1 MVACAHLPAVL
12 QCFRRSNG
20 VPQRSHFFRHLP
32 AVLCAVS
39 SVSSQYICRLKP
51 PPARLWLRQPAATTQ
66 TAPGAVLRGMEGGRG
81 DFPYPKPENAPEAVS
96 GREGAKGRQGWGNK
110 FPHAPV
116 PTSPMGIPYPIPI
129 SSAVQGV
136 VWRGEAPSF
145 APPPARGQG
154 RCRHRRRAATSTAG
168 RGCGAGPGVSPA
180 RWKGVYKCGETAF
193 VYTLPTSCNSE
204 SGPSGVGERDCARE
218 TVREVP
224 PPTGPSRFGSVTRVG
239 GASGCA
245 S

>member
-1 MVACAHLPAVL
+1 MTCGFGHTFCLSQVNICA
-12 QCFRRSNG
+12 
-20 VPQRSHFFRHLP
+20 
-32 AVLCAVS
+32 
-39 SVSSQYICRLKP
+39 LKP

-81 DFPYPKPENAPEAVS
+81 DFPYPKPENASEAVS

-154 RCRHRRRAATSTAG
+154 RGAATDDAQRPRPPGGAAERGQGCPLQDRRGTSSAVSPHLWPHFSHLATRRAAPRGSVSATARERRFGRCRHRPDRLGSAPSRASAGRRAA
-168 RGCGAGPGVSPA
+168 R
-180 RWKGVYKCGETAF
+180 
-193 VYTLPTSCNSE
+193 
-204 SGPSGVGERDCARE
+204 PSVLALGM
-218 TVREVP
+218 
-224 PPTGPSRFGSVTRVG
+224 
-239 GASGCA
+239 
-245 S
+245 